1 MKWQSY
7 QLAICYANGF
17 GVHFEPDECL
27 RWLTLAADG
36 GSQKAHEALQKIHQA
51 FNADP
56 KASLESE
63 LRVDDASSML
73 SSSWV
78 SDLSEE
84 DALIH
89 IAGKHGQNPNRTK
102 QEEPDAYYVS
112 TLLNAAE
119 HCNYYVLD
127 KLLSDCAKP
136 TMSEDGVSLP
146 FPAMLH

>member
-1 MKWQSY
+1 M
-7 QLAICYANGF
+7 
-17 GVHFEPDECL
+17 
-27 RWLTLAADG
+27 TLAADG

-84 DALIH
+84 DALVH
-89 IAGKHGQNPNRTK
+89 IAGEHSRNPNRMK

-119 HCNYYVLD
+119 NCNYYVLD

-136 TMSEDGVSLP
+136 TMSEDGVSLLSQQ
-146 FPAMLH
+146 FSTSCRCHLSLLNVICEKIDSSHLSFCTLS